1 MAFKPIEA
9 REVYI
14 NKIARDIISFEWQ
27 WYYKPILDILKPNTI
42 TNDNNALFNALKSG
56 ALYYQNG
63 AFYSKSGRFSNTIA
77 KELEKIGARYSKYGR
92 CYRIAQNKIPDKLLW
107 TIETTNARTYSDVL
121 AIKKVMDNFIGN
133 IEELVKNIKLTDL
146 AEGLIQDIEK
156 RAFENMKANK
166 IEVITPKMTDFR
178 AREFAN
184 NYTETLRFDIK
195 DKLPEQ
201 IVKMREVVG
210 QMAIDGESR
219 ITIQRYIENN
229 FEKDQKRAK
238 FLARNESKLAV
249 TEYLKATYQENG
261 AEMFRWITNY
271 DERARDLHKE
281 LGKTKDNKYGINGTN
296 IFRFDN
302 PPIIDE
308 RTGTRGLPGEF
319 YNCLVGDMNIVSPF
333 PNFRIFKRKFTG
345 ELTTLVLP
353 MGTLKVTA
361 NHPILSDRGWVAAKD
376 IQIGDKIAKIC
387 NEAFFR
393 GSTNPDYTKTRID
406 EFFGFYNMLFENKRI
421 TISDSDF
428 HGDVSIDNKV
438 DVINIE
444 SKLRKYIKPAFNEF
458 DFKFFL
464 AKANEA
470 GFINS
475 SDSTF
480 FKAFPIGGLTTSSEI
495 SLISEVFAFFFGSK
509 CHSIIHTFGAV
520 SWLDTI
526 LDKSIGYNTTTNP
539 EFFCKLFNTHSIVEQ
554 IYKLILWDIFN
565 FVVNKFITERFSTLN
580 KCFVFNAEQ
589 LSNVSKS
596 HAFGIE
602 FDTVQDK
609 SISVSSIHIY
619 NLENQNNWYYTEN
632 YITKNCRCTF
642 IPVFQKINKQYN
654 II

>member
-1 MAFKPIEA
+1 MAFKPI
-9 REVYI
+9 RPIDYYDS
-14 NKIARDIISFEWQ
+14 KIAKKIIEFEWQ

-42 TNDNNALFNALKSG
+42 TNDNNVLFDALKSG

-121 AIKKVMDNFIGN
+121 AIKKVMDNFIGS

-146 AEGLIQDIEK
+146 AEGMIQDIEK

-319 YNCLVGDMNIVSPF
+319 YNC
-333 PNFRIFKRKFTG
+333 
-345 ELTTLVLP
+345 
-353 MGTLKVTA
+353 
-361 NHPILSDRGWVAAKD
+361 
-376 IQIGDKIAKIC
+376 
-387 NEAFFR
+387 
-393 GSTNPDYTKTRID
+393 
-406 EFFGFYNMLFENKRI
+406 
-421 TISDSDF
+421 
-428 HGDVSIDNKV
+428 
-438 DVINIE
+438 
-444 SKLRKYIKPAFNEF
+444 
-458 DFKFFL
+458 
-464 AKANEA
+464 
-470 GFINS
+470 
-475 SDSTF
+475 
-480 FKAFPIGGLTTSSEI
+480 
-495 SLISEVFAFFFGSK
+495 
-509 CHSIIHTFGAV
+509 
-520 SWLDTI
+520 
-526 LDKSIGYNTTTNP
+526 
-539 EFFCKLFNTHSIVEQ
+539 
-554 IYKLILWDIFN
+554 
-565 FVVNKFITERFSTLN
+565 
-580 KCFVFNAEQ
+580 
-589 LSNVSKS
+589 
-596 HAFGIE
+596 
-602 FDTVQDK
+602 
-609 SISVSSIHIY
+609 
-619 NLENQNNWYYTEN
+619 
-632 YITKNCRCTF
+632 RCTF